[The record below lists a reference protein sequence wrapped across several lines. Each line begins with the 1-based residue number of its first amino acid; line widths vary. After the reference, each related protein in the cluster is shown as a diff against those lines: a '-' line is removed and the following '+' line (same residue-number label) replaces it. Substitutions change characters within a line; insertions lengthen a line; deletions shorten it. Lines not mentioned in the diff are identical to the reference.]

1 MMGIKKPAPFE
12 TGSRC
17 LSEGRRA
24 SLRDSVA
31 VDVNTEIVG
40 ERASNSGIILFS
52 TVVFAVTFGAV
63 VLASFALR
71 SAVDVLAVFA
81 ALVVASLATL
91 STHIA
96 QEWERVVVLRLGR
109 FQRLAGPGM
118 FLTIPVFE
126 SLAMRTDSRVR
137 VTTFGAERTLTSDLV
152 PLDVDAV
159 LFWVV
164 WDAKAAC
171 MEVADFTKSVEL
183 AAQTALRDAIGR
195 AGVAEVALRREQLDR
210 ELKKV
215 LEEEVAPW
223 GITIMSVQVRDILI
237 PDELQNVMSLEAQA
251 EQRKKARIILMEA
264 EQDIAAMLDEVGDSY
279 AGNDRALNLRA
290 MHLLY
295 ESIKDTGGSVVV
307 PSALSEGFGSAK
319 ADDLADILKKLG
331 R

>member
-1 MMGIKKPAPFE
+1 MMGMKKSCLFE
-12 TGSRC
+12 ESARR
-17 LSEGRRA
+17 LSEGRNSARN
-24 SLRDSVA
+24 RSVA
-31 VDVNTEIVG
+31 DVSTEIIG
-40 ERASNSGIILFS
+40 ERASNSRRHLVLDGRVRGDVRS
-52 TVVFAVTFGAV
+52 GASGVVCAAWRGGCAGGTRCPDCGFADHAFHPY
-63 VLASFALR
+63 R
-71 SAVDVLAVFA
+71 
-81 ALVVASLATL
+81 
-91 STHIA
+91 
-96 QEWERVVVLRLGR
+96 
-109 FQRLAGPGM
+109 PGM
-118 FLTIPVFE
+118 GARGGAAPRSFSALGGTGTFSTIPVLE

-171 MEVADFTKSVEL
+171 MEVADFTTSVEL

-195 AGVAEVALRREQLDR
+195 EAWRRLALRREQLDR

-264 EQDIAAMLDEVGDSY
+264 EQDIAALLSETGESY
-279 AGNDRALNLRA
+279 AGNDCALNLRA

-295 ESIKDTGGSVVV
+295 ESIKDTGSSAVV
-307 PSALSEGFGSAK
+307 PRVL
-319 ADDLADILKKLG
+319 
-331 R
+331 